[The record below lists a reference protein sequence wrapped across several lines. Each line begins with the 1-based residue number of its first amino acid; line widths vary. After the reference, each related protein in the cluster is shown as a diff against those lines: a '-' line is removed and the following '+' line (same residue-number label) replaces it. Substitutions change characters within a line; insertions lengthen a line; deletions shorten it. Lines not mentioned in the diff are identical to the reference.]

1 MILYLDECYNT
12 GNNWNDE
19 NQLFFTYGGWLVS
32 EENLEKAKSI
42 VRLFA
47 NNYQGELKSKSFA
60 SHKGIKKVINLS
72 KDLISEGNAVPF
84 FMCFEK
90 KFMIACKAVEIFFD
104 HKTNCKVNGY
114 LTFPNEYEYFKII
127 SKKNNIDAKYED
139 VKHLLPP
146 IKIIKMALAETIYT
160 DEKLCSYIGDVINN
174 KNIEDNCVDN
184 IINQM
189 ANLFNEQ
196 GLEEIAQIFK
206 SENFSTDE
214 IYEEL
219 IGDTLIDNTKVEK
232 SKKSILVQP
241 SIFEMTQ
248 NLIDEYKDL
257 ELVVD
262 TLGIQN
268 MQFEE
273 ISKLLNIPIK
283 VIEES
288 ENDSMIMA
296 SDLLV
301 GHIARLIKDIVVKDD
316 SLEDSDIELLKN
328 IITNK
333 YSAFEGK
340 SSLWYFK
347 ISQKSWNKLSDK
359 LKYKRYINDYNKIL
373 KNMFHQFKKGER

>member
-90 KFMIACKAVEIFFD
+90 KFMIACKAVEIFFY

-174 KNIEDNCVDN
+174 KNIEENCVDN

-232 SKKSILVQP
+232 SKKSILVQH

-248 NLIDEYKDL
+248 NIIDEYKPDAISVEEL
-257 ELVVD
+257 FFNNNAKTAINVAQARGVILVVGCRKNVPTFEYTPLQIKQSVVGYGRADKIQVQKMVKTILGVDKLPKVDD
-262 TLGIQN
+262 TT
-268 MQFEE
+268 
-273 ISKLLNIPIK
+273 
-283 VIEES
+283 
-288 ENDSMIMA
+288 DSMAAAICHA
-296 SDLLV
+296 HSS
-301 GHIARLIKDIVVKDD
+301 RFSIK
-316 SLEDSDIELLKN
+316 L
-328 IITNK
+328 
-333 YSAFEGK
+333 
-340 SSLWYFK
+340 
-347 ISQKSWNKLSDK
+347 
-359 LKYKRYINDYNKIL
+359 
-373 KNMFHQFKKGER
+373 